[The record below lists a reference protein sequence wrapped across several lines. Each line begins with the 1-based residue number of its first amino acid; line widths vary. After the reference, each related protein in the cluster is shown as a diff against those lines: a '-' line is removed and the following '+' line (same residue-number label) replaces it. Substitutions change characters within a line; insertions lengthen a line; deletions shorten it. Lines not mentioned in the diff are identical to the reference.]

1 MHVGSRSMKKR
12 KLGLCRCYP
21 ASTKLMA
28 RAMAKRSKQTSS
40 LEPAKGALAPPRG
53 TWSQGND
60 VASARGV
67 WHYPSRKGVWR
78 SRSKFR
84 CNGSRL
90 TNRLR
95 ALLRVVGSQR
105 GEVFQLREQAAQ
117 YQLEKR
123 SYEAMIDRLQKDVDE
138 LNEVLG
144 MLDATTQARMVEGTV
159 LGFR

>member
-1 MHVGSRSMKKR
+1 
-12 KLGLCRCYP
+12 
-21 ASTKLMA
+21 MA
-28 RAMAKRSKQTSS
+28 RGMAKRVQQRSG
-40 LEPAKGALAPPRG
+40 LEPAKSARAPPRG
-53 TWSQGND
+53 TWSQANG
-60 VASARGV
+60 VAPARGV

-105 GEVFQLREQAAQ
+105 GEVLQLREQAAQ

-138 LNEVLG
+138 LNELLG
-144 MLDATTQARMVEGTV
+144 MLDATTQARMVEGSV

>member
-1 MHVGSRSMKKR
+1 MKKR
-12 KLGLCRCYP
+12 KLGLRRRYP
-21 ASTKLMA
+21 AHTKLMA
-28 RAMAKRSKQTSS
+28 RGMARRVKQRSGF
-40 LEPAKGALAPPRG
+40 EPAKSARAPPRG
-53 TWSQGND
+53 TWSQPTG

-105 GEVFQLREQAAQ
+105 GELLQLREQAAQ

-123 SYEAMIDRLQKDVDE
+123 NYKAMADRLQKDVDE
-138 LNEVLG
+138 LNELLG
-144 MLDATTQARMVEGTV
+144 MLDATTQARMVEGSV
-159 LGFR
+159 LGLR

>member
-1 MHVGSRSMKKR
+1 
-12 KLGLCRCYP
+12 
-21 ASTKLMA
+21 MA
-28 RAMAKRSKQTSS
+28 RAIAKRVKQRSG
-40 LEPAKGALAPPRG
+40 LEPAKGARAPPRG
-53 TWSQGND
+53 TWSQPTG

-84 CNGSRL
+84 CNG
-90 TNRLR
+90 NRHTKRIR

-105 GEVFQLREQAAQ
+105 GEVLQLREQAAQ

-123 SYEAMIDRLQKDVDE
+123 NYEAMIGRLQKDVDE
-138 LNEVLG
+138 LNELLG
-144 MLDATTQARMVEGTV
+144 MLDATTQARMVEGTA

>member
-1 MHVGSRSMKKR
+1 
-12 KLGLCRCYP
+12 
-21 ASTKLMA
+21 MA
-28 RAMAKRSKQTSS
+28 RAMAKRVKQRSG
-40 LEPAKGALAPPRG
+40 LETAKSARAPPRG
-53 TWSQGND
+53 TWLRPTG

-78 SRSKFR
+78 SRNKFR

-105 GEVFQLREQAAQ
+105 GEVLQLREQAAQ
-117 YQLEKR
+117 YQQEKR

-138 LNEVLG
+138 LNELLG
-144 MLDATTQARMVEGTV
+144 MLDATPQACMIEGAV

>member
-1 MHVGSRSMKKR
+1 
-12 KLGLCRCYP
+12 
-21 ASTKLMA
+21 MA
-28 RAMAKRSKQTSS
+28 RAMAKRSKQTSF
-40 LEPAKGALAPPRG
+40 LEPAKGCARFPRG
-53 TWSQGND
+53 TWLRPTA
-60 VASARGV
+60 VASANGV

-105 GEVFQLREQAAQ
+105 GEVLQLREQAAQ

-138 LNEVLG
+138 LNELLG
-144 MLDATTQARMVEGTV
+144 MLGATTQARMVEGTV